1 MRHFAI
7 PTIKRGLGWVYTLA
21 NSRSRTWGIFPIK
34 IISRPKA
41 VINTKSQIGEG
52 TTFEFQIWKNLEES
66 KKAISCIKDD
76 HQTNASKERGSDS
89 MNKKSLG
96 HIHNPTGLK
105 QPTRLDD

>member
-1 MRHFAI
+1 LQ
-7 PTIKRGLGWVYTLA
+7 TIDQELGV
-21 NSRSRTWGIFPIK
+21 IFPIK

-66 KKAISCIKDD
+66 KKANSFIKDD

-89 MNKKSLG
+89 MNKKITQG

-105 QPTRLDD
+105 QPTGLDD